1 MKTSKLI
8 LTTLVG
14 LALVAMLSLAACGG
28 SDAAED
34 EAVDVA
40 GAAEPVEAPEE
51 PAATGPADAT
61 AADQAATSDDIPYA
75 GTWELTGFLDGDK
88 LMTVDE
94 YAATTDANPSTF
106 PTTYELRADGT
117 AIAHN
122 SITGDVEATWQAG
135 DHQIT
140 VIANGTDYV
149 LTIKSDDDGGQVLI
163 YDDPGIEGAVSVFEK
178 TD

>member
-34 EAVDVA
+34 EVA
-40 GAAEPVEAPEE
+40 EAPAPVEAPEE

-61 AADQAATSDDIPYA
+61 AADQAATSDDIPFA

-94 YAATTDANPSTF
+94 YAADVDANPSTF

-135 DHQIT
+135 EHEIT
-140 VIANGTDYV
+140 VIANATDYV
-149 LTIKSDDDGGQVLI
+149 LTIKSDGDGGQVLI
-163 YDDPGIEGAVSVFEK
+163 YDDPNIEGAVSVFEK
-178 TD
+178 TA

>member
-34 EAVDVA
+34 EVA
-40 GAAEPVEAPEE
+40 EAPAPVEAPEE
-51 PAATGPADAT
+51 PAANGPADAT
-61 AADQAATSDDIPYA
+61 AADQAATSDDIPFA

-94 YAATTDANPSTF
+94 YAADVDANPSTF

-135 DHQIT
+135 EHEIT
-140 VIANGTDYV
+140 VIASDATRPSPSHMKELSFLPPVRGSTAPPSADTTRMP
-149 LTIKSDDDGGQVLI
+149 LT
-163 YDDPGIEGAVSVFEK
+163 
-178 TD
+178 